1 MFNKLMNIINY
12 FIICLFS
19 VIYKYCNIDTAEDR
33 FHKHKKDNKQMNKIK
48 IQFEK
53 ECEFEIVK
61 NNTLDIVSNKE
72 ILKKYDITSESILN
86 NGNNK
91 LTIYFKDK
99 CIYIYFNHY
108 YLSGSNLFIL
118 LNQMV
123 NSKCPT
129 FLKTNP
135 YIGLTRLPYYIRDL
149 SLLKK
154 KEYLKNETQVQN
166 LIIEKNINVPN
177 KRYYLYFSILNKIY
191 NSLKLNRPMVVALSL
206 AFDEIDYINNNI
218 GIIIINYDLKDT
230 IETLEAKINKAKYQ
244 AYCSNFILNCP
255 LPNIS
260 IFGNL
265 ELRDYVDCIVSA
277 LYIKSDYDFKIAW
290 NCSKM
295 PVEQMYVGSVS
306 ILHSDNTMDINMC
319 FNTCSKNYN
328 ELHNSITNY
337 FE

>member
-1 MFNKLMNIINY
+1 MFNKLIILFNY
-12 FIICLFS
+12 IILSLFAF
-19 VIYKYCNIDTAEDR
+19 IYKYCKIDTAEDK

-48 IQFEK
+48 FDFEK

-61 NNTLDIVSNKE
+61 KNTLNIIENKDF
-72 ILKKYDITSESILN
+72 LKKYGITTESILN
-86 NGNNK
+86 NDNNK
-91 LTIYFKDK
+91 LTVSFKDK
-99 CIYIYFNHY
+99 CIYVYFNHY
-108 YLSGSNLFIL
+108 YFSGSKLFIL
-118 LNQMV
+118 MNQMV
-123 NSKCPT
+123 NSKCPP

-135 YIGLTRLPYYIRDL
+135 FIGLTQMPFYIRDL
-149 SLLKK
+149 YLLKK

-166 LIIEKNINVPN
+166 LIIEKNINTPN
-177 KRYYLYFSILNKIY
+177 KRYYLYLSVLNKVY
-191 NSLKLNRPMVVALSL
+191 NSLQLDRPMVVALSL

-218 GIIIINYDLKDT
+218 GIIIINYELKDT
-230 IETLEAKINKAKYQ
+230 IETLEAKINKSKYQ

-255 LPNIS
+255 LPNIN
-260 IFGNL
+260 IFGNF

-306 ILHSDNTMDINMC
+306 ILRSDNTMDINMC

-328 ELHNSITNY
+328 NLHKSIINY